1 MGPLDDTP
9 DLHLL
14 EAVPAVSETGRIL
27 DDDDGDGETLSAREI
42 RFVDALATGRS
53 PSEAAKEIGLSDR
66 SGRRWR
72 KKPEIIEAVRAR
84 LSENIATGKSILAA
98 GMAKAA
104 TGLVSMA
111 SGETPAEAARVSACR
126 AVTEGAVKLC
136 EVAELE
142 TRLAALEERLAT
154 NDGGKPRWT

>member
-1 MGPLDDTP
+1 MTDPEKP

-14 EAVPAVSETGRIL
+14 EAVPPVSEPGRIP
-27 DDDDGDGETLSAREI
+27 DDDEGDGETLSAREI
-42 RFVDALATGRS
+42 RFVDALAVGRS
-53 PSEAAKEIGLSDR
+53 PSEAAREIGLSVR

-72 KKPEIIEAVRAR
+72 KKAHIIEAIRAR

-136 EVAELE
+136 ELDELQ
-142 TRLAALEERLAT
+142 TRLALFEERLAA
-154 NDGGKPRWT
+154 NGGTKQWT

>member
-1 MGPLDDTP
+1 MSDSERP

-14 EAVPAVSETGRIL
+14 ESVPAVSDSGRIP
-27 DDDDGDGETLSAREI
+27 DDDEGDTESLSAREI
-42 RFVDALATGRS
+42 RFVDALAVGRS
-53 PSEAAKEIGLSDR
+53 PSEAAREIGLSDR

-136 EVAELE
+136 ELADLQTQLAEIQ
-142 TRLAALEERLAT
+142 TRLAI

>member
-1 MGPLDDTP
+1 MSDVEKP
-9 DLHLL
+9 DLYLL

-53 PSEAAKEIGLSDR
+53 PSEAAREIGLSDR

-72 KKPEIIEAVRAR
+72 RKRELIEAVRAR

-142 TRLAALEERLAT
+142 ARLAALEAQLT
-154 NDGGKPRWT
+154 NDGEKPRWI